1 MSTFAVRGLS
11 FFLTHPRLWR
21 LAVAPLLLMVA
32 VGVGSTIALLVAAL
46 YPQAEGLEDAGVTP
60 WLAWLLAL
68 MLVFVESFVVTLL
81 FSLVCL
87 ACFQDRVF
95 AYVLRKRGFAQ
106 LVDDRARH
114 ASFVRIF
121 TSCCRVSILLRLG
134 LLVVSVPL
142 NVVPVAGNAL
152 YAWLNGKLV
161 AWEYHL
167 FYFEL
172 KNLSFEQ
179 QEALMRERD
188 WQYTLFGMQALL
200 LEMIPGFGAVFM
212 FTNTVGAA
220 LFAASIEEDEAKATE
235 RQRAA
240 PLLSTGAVN
249 RYLALQ

>member
-1 MSTFAVRGLS
+1 MTTFVARGLT
-11 FFLTHPRLWR
+11 FFLSHPRLWR
-21 LAVAPLLLMVA
+21 LAVAPLLLTVL
-32 VGVGSTIALLVAAL
+32 VGVGSTVVLLVAAL
-46 YPQAEGLEDAGVTP
+46 YPQAEGLEDAGVES
-60 WLAWLLAL
+60 WLAWLLAI
-68 MLVFVESFVVTLL
+68 MLVFVESFVVTLI
-81 FSLVCL
+81 FSLVAL

-95 AYVLRKRGFAQ
+95 SYVLRKKGFAE
-106 LVDDRARH
+106 LVDNRARH
-114 ASFVRIF
+114 ASFVRIC

-142 NVVPVAGNAL
+142 NVVPVVGNAV
-152 YAWLNGKLV
+152 YAWLNGKIV

-172 KNLSFEQ
+172 KNLTFEQ
-179 QEALMRERD
+179 QEALLRERD

-220 LFAASIEEDEAKATE
+220 LFAASIEEDEAKA
-235 RQRAA
+235 RSARGA